1 MIVNVMIAT
10 SRVSEVCMAANEW
23 QEHARLMD
31 GQEAAMASSR
41 TNHAGRGRPN
51 QANTSGFWHAWLA
64 YSVTGSWALT
74 GMRNAFE
81 PCNREDHVTSC
92 ALLAVQSSF
101 SQRQS
106 PNPKPHNDTMGDIDT
121 VVLGRT
127 VFASS

>member
-1 MIVNVMIAT
+1 
-10 SRVSEVCMAANEW
+10 MAANEW
-23 QEHARLMD
+23 QEHACLMD

-41 TNHAGRGRPN
+41 TNHAGQPRLKPVGSGMLGQLILSLAPGR
-51 QANTSGFWHAWLA
+51 
-64 YSVTGSWALT
+64 LT